1 MSVQRWELTDRYGED
16 AISERS
22 ENGWWVTFSD
32 HAAEVARLTAE
43 IEESRK
49 LHASA
54 LRVIDACSD
63 WAFQRDRHNEEVA
76 RLRGAL
82 EAMTAKVKEAHVALG
97 ADGGIT
103 EIECSCE
110 FCSEVPR

>member
-1 MSVQRWELTDRYGED
+1 MWN
-16 AISERS
+16 ERAD
-22 ENGWWVTFSD
+22 T
-32 HAAEVARLTAE
+32 HAAEVARLTASRDDWKARS
-43 IEESRK
+43 ESFDRQGFAVQRK
-49 LHASA
+49 L
-54 LRVIDACSD
+54 DA
-63 WAFQRDRHNEEVA
+63 AREEVA